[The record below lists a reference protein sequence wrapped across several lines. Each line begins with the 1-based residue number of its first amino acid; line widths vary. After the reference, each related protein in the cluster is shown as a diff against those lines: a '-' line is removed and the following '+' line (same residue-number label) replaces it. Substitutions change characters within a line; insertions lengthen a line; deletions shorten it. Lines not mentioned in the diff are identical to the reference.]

1 LLKQKGQVVTYN
13 ANVYNIKS
21 RLYDA
26 RKIKPKYTNIHFKIN
41 LATVFDSVLKTRS
54 SPCWVCAWK
63 DTKTWQ
69 K

>member
-1 LLKQKGQVVTYN
+1 VVTYN

-54 SPCWVCAWK
+54 SPCWVCA
-63 DTKTWQ
+63 
-69 K
+69 